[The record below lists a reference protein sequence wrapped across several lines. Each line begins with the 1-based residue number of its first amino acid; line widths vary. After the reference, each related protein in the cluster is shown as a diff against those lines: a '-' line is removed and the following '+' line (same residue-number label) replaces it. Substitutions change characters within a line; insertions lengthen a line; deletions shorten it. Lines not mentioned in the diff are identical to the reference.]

1 MEENKINDNNIID
14 QEDNFYLQK
23 EKENVLIQQQEGH
36 PENNEKLQN
45 LISQKE
51 KENNG
56 NEIKEPKE
64 EIIDQ
69 QKEKENKNNELK
81 EEIID
86 QQKEKE
92 NKNNELK
99 EEIIDQQ
106 KEKDNKNNELKE
118 EIIDQQ
124 KGKDNKNNESKEEI
138 IDQQKGKDNNTN
150 EKNKPEAGIL
160 DLQKEKEK
168 ETNKY
173 NIIEFKSETKC
184 GELFL
189 VENKSGEQF
198 LMNKIQINSL
208 EFKSK
213 ILEEIKIL
221 KLIKSQYIFK
231 IRDYFIEKKEE
242 NEIIYIIFENYI
254 ENNLHKVIYKKKILN
269 NRIIWRIFVQLV
281 LGLESLYLNKI
292 FLNHLI
298 PQNIYLDNE
307 NNIKI
312 GGFDFLLDFRNN
324 KEKNNLDF
332 SSYESP
338 EVLKGEEPN
347 EKRNIWSLGCIL
359 YELVFKKKPF
369 DNINR
374 VNYFIPDKCEDDIKK
389 FLSRLL
395 CEEKKRL
402 KLNQLIYDPIFKRKI
417 FEVNL
422 FYEFVKDNIKSK
434 IIFL

>member
-1 MEENKINDNNIID
+1 MEENKINDNSIID

-23 EKENVLIQQQEGH
+23 EKENVLIQQQEDH

-56 NEIKEPKE
+56 NKIKEPKE
-64 EIIDQ
+64 EVIEP
-69 QKEKENKNNELK
+69 QKEKENNENEIKELK
-81 EEIID
+81 EEIIEP
-86 QQKEKE
+86 QKEKE
-92 NKNNELK
+92 
-99 EEIIDQQ
+99 
-106 KEKDNKNNELKE
+106 
-118 EIIDQQ
+118 
-124 KGKDNKNNESKEEI
+124 NKNNESKEEI
-138 IDQQKGKDNNTN
+138 IDQQKEKDNNIN

-168 ETNKY
+168 KINLY

-254 ENNLHKVIYKKKILN
+254 ENNLHKVIYETKILN

-281 LGLESLYLNKI
+281 LGLKSLYLNKI

-298 PQNIYLDNE
+298 PHNIYLDNE

-324 KEKNNLDF
+324 KVKNNLDF

-347 EKRNIWSLGCIL
+347 EKRNI
-359 YELVFKKKPF
+359 
-369 DNINR
+369 
-374 VNYFIPDKCEDDIKK
+374 
-389 FLSRLL
+389 
-395 CEEKKRL
+395 
-402 KLNQLIYDPIFKRKI
+402 
-417 FEVNL
+417 
-422 FYEFVKDNIKSK
+422 
-434 IIFL
+434 

>member
-1 MEENKINDNNIID
+1 MEENKINDNSIID

-56 NEIKEPKE
+56 NKIKEPKE
-64 EIIDQ
+64 EVIEP
-69 QKEKENKNNELK
+69 QKEKENNENEIKELK
-81 EEIID
+81 EEIIEP
-86 QQKEKE
+86 QKEKE
-92 NKNNELK
+92 
-99 EEIIDQQ
+99 
-106 KEKDNKNNELKE
+106 
-118 EIIDQQ
+118 
-124 KGKDNKNNESKEEI
+124 NKNNESKEEI
-138 IDQQKGKDNNTN
+138 IDQQKEKDNNIN

-168 ETNKY
+168 KINLY

-254 ENNLHKVIYKKKILN
+254 ENNLHKVIYETKILN

-281 LGLESLYLNKI
+281 LGLKSLYLNKI

-298 PQNIYLDNE
+298 PHNIYLDNE

-324 KEKNNLDF
+324 KVKNNLDF

-389 FLSRLL
+389 ILSRLL

-434 IIFL
+434 ILFL